1 MKVNGIDARKYNA
14 KQLTAEVLPPSLA
27 VNYEIVT
34 CAFLPTEFETDME
47 LGQLKLCMYF
57 RGKDRNSLIRSMSAF
72 LENFTKSSVVEVDGY
87 KGKFKAYTASSDYSK
102 MKVKTRYKLNITL
115 EGYFFDDELKL
126 EYDGITQTTIDRQGT
141 RKAPAIVEVYAKKA
155 LKNYKI
161 SGFEDDI
168 IVEQLAAGQTIII
181 DGEEGRITN
190 NGADAFASV
199 DLWKFPAITQTQTVL
214 KFSSADAVVRIRYKP
229 MWI

>member
-34 CAFLPTEFETDME
+34 GAILPTEFETDME
-47 LGQLKLCMYF
+47 LGKLKLCMYF
-57 RGKDRNSLIRSMSAF
+57 RGKDRNSLIRKMSAF
-72 LENFTKSSVVEVDGY
+72 LENFTKSSVLEVDGY

-102 MKVKTRYKLNITL
+102 MKVKTRYKLNIVL
-115 EGYFFDDELKL
+115 EGYFFDDELNL

-141 RKAPAIVEVYAKKA
+141 RKAPAIIEVYAKKA

-190 NGADAFASV
+190 NGADAFGSV
-199 DLWKFPAITQTQTVL
+199 DLWKFPTIAQQQTAL
-214 KFSSADAVVRIRYKP
+214 KFSNADAVVRIRYKP

>member
-27 VNYEIVT
+27 VDYEIVT
-34 CAFLPTEFETDME
+34 GAFLPTEFETDME

-141 RKAPAIVEVYAKKA
+141 RKAPAIIEVYAKKA

-161 SGFEDDI
+161 SGFEAVPKSI
-168 IVEQLAAGQTIII
+168 
-181 DGEEGRITN
+181 
-190 NGADAFASV
+190 ADAAARFKMPPMPSSMSSVFQPASAIYSNASPASV
-199 DLWKFPAITQTQTVL
+199 AEYFVSRPH
-214 KFSSADAVVRIRYKP
+214 
-229 MWI
+229 

>member
-34 CAFLPTEFETDME
+34 SAILPTEFETDME

-72 LENFTKSSVVEVDGY
+72 LENFTKSSVLEVDGY
-87 KGKFKAYTASSDYSK
+87 KGRFKAYTASSDYSK
-102 MKVKTRYKLNITL
+102 MKVKTRYQLNIVL
-115 EGYFFDDELKL
+115 DGYFFDDELNL

-141 RKAPAIVEVYAKKA
+141 RKAPAIIEVYAKKA
-155 LKNYKI
+155 LKNYTI
-161 SGFEDDI
+161 SGFEDD
-168 IVEQLAAGQTIII
+168 II

-190 NGADAFASV
+190 NGADAFGSV
-199 DLWKFPAITQTQTVL
+199 DLWKFPAITQQQTAL
-214 KFSSADAVVRIRYKP
+214 KFSNADAVVRIRYKP

>member
-27 VNYEIVT
+27 VDYEIVT
-34 CAFLPTEFETDME
+34 GAFLPTEFETDME

-141 RKAPAIVEVYAKKA
+141 RKAPAIIEVVCERKH
-155 LKNYKI
+155 
-161 SGFEDDI
+161 
-168 IVEQLAAGQTIII
+168 
-181 DGEEGRITN
+181 
-190 NGADAFASV
+190 
-199 DLWKFPAITQTQTVL
+199 
-214 KFSSADAVVRIRYKP
+214 
-229 MWI
+229 